1 MKCIFI
7 AVSVAISLC
16 SCASNNAILELSEK
30 EKAVISKVRAKV
42 AENKPKVIKAA
53 DNLGELGAD
62 YEELNFE
69 LEDSLA
75 KARQL
80 ESMQSFLSTV
90 PEDFRE
96 TQRAVVLFHLYET
109 EQAEQKVLQARMAQR
124 RESTKIIV
132 DAYSQF
138 TTLLD
143 DALSNLEILIRYVNQ
158 PKSAQILAVTDTFL
172 EEVKSFRS
180 TLQETDNS
188 RLNQIAA
195 KVQSFEERAAIA
207 RSKSAEALQQFLAI
221 QGAL

>member
-1 MKCIFI
+1 
-7 AVSVAISLC
+7 
-16 SCASNNAILELSEK
+16 
-30 EKAVISKVRAKV
+30 
-42 AENKPKVIKAA
+42 
-53 DNLGELGAD
+53 
-62 YEELNFE
+62 
-69 LEDSLA
+69 
-75 KARQL
+75 
-80 ESMQSFLSTV
+80 
-90 PEDFRE
+90 
-96 TQRAVVLFHLYET
+96 
-109 EQAEQKVLQARMAQR
+109 MAQR